1 MGVLMG
7 QPGKTSEGVRGKG
20 FDTEKYL
27 AAQTQAILERAEK
40 FEEKL
45 YLEFG
50 GKLCHDPHA
59 MRVLPGYEPDAKI
72 RLLRQLRKDL
82 EMVYCV
88 SAKDL
93 QKGKVRLDLALT
105 YDQQT
110 LRDINELHEK
120 GIDVFAV
127 VITRFGEESI
137 AKRFKQRLENLGI
150 RVFVQTELEGYPVN
164 VERAVSD
171 AGFGAQPFLEIE
183 KPLVVVTGPGGGSG
197 KMFFC
202 LSQLYH
208 DYKRGLNS
216 GFAKFETFPIW
227 NLPPDHPVNV
237 AYEAA
242 TADLGDEVMID
253 PYHSRAYGIAA
264 ASYNRDIENFE
275 VMQKILERIIGR
287 ESFMSKYRSPTDVGV
302 NKVKEGIID
311 DALVREAAKQEIIR
325 RYFRYLEGFLKGVE
339 TKETVER
346 AEGLMRKIG
355 LKPEDRKPVLPARHA
370 ALEAEA
376 KGKGHEGVFCGA
388 AIELPD
394 GRIITGK
401 NSPLLHAESA
411 AILNA
416 VKTLENIPDEI
427 HLLSASVLG
436 NIASFKR
443 EVLGTKSE
451 SLNVGETLV
460 ALAISAATN
469 PSAATGMKML
479 EKLRGCEMHVTH
491 MPSHGDEAG
500 LRKLGL
506 NVTTDGRATV
516 KYVS

>member
-1 MGVLMG
+1 M
-7 QPGKTSEGVRGKG
+7 QGKG
-20 FDTEKYL
+20 FDTGKYL
-27 AAQTQAILERAEK
+27 EAQTQAILERTKK
-40 FEEKL
+40 FGERL

-59 MRVLPGYEPDAKI
+59 VRVLPGYEPDTKI
-72 RLLRQLRKDL
+72 KIFQKLGKDL

-93 QKGKVRLDLALT
+93 QRGKVRLDLALT

-110 LRDINELHEK
+110 LKDINELHEK

-127 VITRFGEESI
+127 VITRFEGEAA
-137 AKRFKQRLENLGI
+137 AKRFKQRLENFGI
-150 RVFVQTELEGYPVN
+150 RVYVQAEMEGYPMN
-164 VERAVSD
+164 VDFAVSD
-171 AGFGAQPFLEIE
+171 RGFGAQSFLEMG

-208 DYKRGLNS
+208 EYKRGMDS

-253 PYHSRAYGIAA
+253 PYHLKAYGEATT
-264 ASYNRDIENFE
+264 SYNRDIENFE
-275 VMQKILERIIGR
+275 VMKKILERIMR
-287 ESFMSKYRSPTDVGV
+287 KENFMIQCRSPTDFGV
-302 NKVKEGIID
+302 NRAKDGITD

-325 RYFRYLEGFLKGVE
+325 RYFRYKEGFLKGVE
-339 TKETVER
+339 TRETVER

-355 LKPEDRKPVLPARHA
+355 LKAEDRKTVLPARNA
-370 ALEAEA
+370 ALEAEK

-411 AILNA
+411 AVLNA
-416 VKTLENIPDEI
+416 VKTLKNIPDEI
-427 HLLSASVLG
+427 HLLSSNVLES
-436 NIASFKR
+436 IASFKR
-443 EVLGTKSE
+443 EVLGTKSA
-451 SLNVGETLV
+451 SLNVEETLISL
-460 ALAISAATN
+460 ALSATTN
-469 PSAATGMKML
+469 PTAAIGIKTL

-491 MPSHGDEAG
+491 MLGHGDEAG

-506 NVTTDGRATV
+506 NMTTDGKPTV